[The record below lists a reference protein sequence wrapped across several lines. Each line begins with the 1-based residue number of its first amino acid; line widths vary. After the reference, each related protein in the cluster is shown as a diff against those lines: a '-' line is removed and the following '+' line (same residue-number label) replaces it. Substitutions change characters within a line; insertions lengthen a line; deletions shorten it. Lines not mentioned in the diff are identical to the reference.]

1 MMVACLAAV
10 VALFVP
16 AAVQPEAQTTLR
28 VTVQQAKD
36 AFEGFVDTEWSDNHL
51 SDGTIETSATS
62 DSTTISLR
70 HLSNEL
76 AQILLVVGE
85 NRPRRGAIIVDALMF
100 AGLPDASKWFAN
112 SVYLLS
118 AAFGLRS
125 LCF

>member
-36 AFEGFVDTEWSDNHL
+36 AFEGFVDTEWSDNHF

-70 HLSNEL
+70 HLSNAPCSDPTGGGREPTQ
-76 AQILLVVGE
+76 AWG
-85 NRPRRGAIIVDALMF
+85 D
-100 AGLPDASKWFAN
+100 
-112 SVYLLS
+112 LS
-118 AAFGLRS
+118 
-125 LCF
+125 